1 MVRSPNRVF
10 TPRQRSGHILAS
22 IRMGTG
28 SRTMVKLPL
37 LPRRLLGSVE
47 RRDHLLAYLSDER
60 VDVDGLAS
68 I

>member
-1 MVRSPNRVF
+1 
-10 TPRQRSGHILAS
+10 
-22 IRMGTG
+22 MGTG